1 MSSKNSTDVIIHGKI
16 YTLSGYESTEYLH
29 KVATYINSKADEF
42 LKNDWYKKLSLEDQ
56 RALLEIN
63 IADDYFKAKKQAD
76 AIDGEAQVKDQRI
89 YDIKHELIASQ
100 IDVEA
105 LKKEIATLQ
114 NELNESKMTIVRLE
128 TELSEAPSSSR
139 RRKTGSTT

>member
-1 MSSKNSTDVIIHGKI
+1 MSSKNSTDVLINGKI
-16 YTLSGYESTEYLH
+16 YTLSGYESTEYLQ
-29 KVATYINSKADEF
+29 KVATYINSKTDEF
-42 LKNDWYKKLSLEDQ
+42 MKNDWYRKLSLEDQ
-56 RALLEIN
+56 KTLLEIN

-128 TELSEAPSSSR
+128 TELSDLSASKR
-139 RRKTGSTT
+139 RRTTT